1 MTRGQA
7 QYGALAA
14 KVKAL
19 YGKRLRLEDFQHM
32 AAFKSEAE
40 VLEYLRAHPSWS
52 RASGVLST
60 AGWDYV
66 GRVEVEAALWNELR
80 LEYLSLSHFV
90 PRQDRALMDFRVRI
104 AEYQALLNALRRLRT
119 GKYAKGMPPPSP
131 IVLRGKVDYRALEAA
146 RSYDAILDAARG
158 SIYAPTLLH
167 LRPAPG
173 APLPD
178 YTVCESLLRSAYF
191 AHMLR
196 IVRKQYGGDTR
207 QVLLRSFGEQID
219 LLNLMH
225 VLRLK
230 TYFPGTAADTC
241 LTMLYPFQYRL
252 KPAMIHALCAAP
264 DAAAVF
270 ALIRQTPYAASFERV
285 EAAEVEEYYRRAFYA
300 FNRRCLLT
308 GPPSIYTAIAYLDL
322 KELELQVVVNVIE
335 SVKYGVPYNENL
347 ARLVGQ

>member
-1 MTRGQA
+1 
-7 QYGALAA
+7 
-14 KVKAL
+14 
-19 YGKRLRLEDFQHM
+19 
-32 AAFKSEAE
+32 
-40 VLEYLRAHPSWS
+40 
-52 RASGVLST
+52 
-60 AGWDYV
+60 
-66 GRVEVEAALWNELR
+66 
-80 LEYLSLSHFV
+80 
-90 PRQDRALMDFRVRI
+90 
-104 AEYQALLNALRRLRT
+104 
-119 GKYAKGMPPPSP
+119 MPPPSP

-300 FNRRCLLT
+300 FNRALPAYRAPFDLHRHRLSGSEGT
-308 GPPSIYTAIAYLDL
+308 GTAGGGECDRIGEIRRALQRKSRPTGGAMTPAGGRSRKEMTPCPSYL
-322 KELELQVVVNVIE
+322 
-335 SVKYGVPYNENL
+335 
-347 ARLVGQ
+347 

>member
-1 MTRGQA
+1 M
-7 QYGALAA
+7 
-14 KVKAL
+14 
-19 YGKRLRLEDFQHM
+19 
-32 AAFKSEAE
+32 
-40 VLEYLRAHPSWS
+40 
-52 RASGVLST
+52 
-60 AGWDYV
+60 
-66 GRVEVEAALWNELR
+66 
-80 LEYLSLSHFV
+80 
-90 PRQDRALMDFRVRI
+90 
-104 AEYQALLNALRRLRT
+104 
-119 GKYAKGMPPPSP
+119 
-131 IVLRGKVDYRALEAA
+131 
-146 RSYDAILDAARG
+146 
-158 SIYAPTLLH
+158 
-167 LRPAPG
+167 
-173 APLPD
+173 
-178 YTVCESLLRSAYF
+178 
-191 AHMLR
+191 
-196 IVRKQYGGDTR
+196 
-207 QVLLRSFGEQID
+207 
-219 LLNLMH
+219 NLMH